1 MHCSRVFRSSAPS
14 DLLPSSPCGRPSGTA
29 RVNAAA
35 LDHMEWGV
43 GPGGGVPHRRCC
55 PAGKSPARHT
65 PEGTLPGPVRSQGR
79 VARCVIQNWSHVL
92 SAPRRAWLQ
101 QVKLTE
107 SAPEGT
113 GEYPSSAL
121 LGAPVPFGRGP
132 QSADQ
137 ARDLAGWT
145 SGELP
150 GQVNEQLASWP
161 PGADQPPAS
170 V

>member
-1 MHCSRVFRSSAPS
+1 M
-14 DLLPSSPCGRPSGTA
+14 
-29 RVNAAA
+29 NAAA
-35 LDHMEWGV
+35 LDQWN
-43 GPGGGVPHRRCC
+43 GGSAPVAECRTEGAVRQGNR
-55 PAGKSPARHT
+55 PARHI

-92 SAPRRAWLQ
+92 SAPRRAWNL

-121 LGAPVPFGRGP
+121 LGAPVPFGRGR

-150 GQVNEQLASWP
+150 GQVNEQLTSWP
-161 PGADQPPAS
+161 PSADQPPAS
-170 V
+170 A